1 MLSDEIIRHKDAL
14 EALGEEPMVWYDDDL
29 VQVQERNDWE
39 HMIDAINA
47 IPCIPF
53 QLHELTEA
61 EICGLH
67 GDNVIVSAPTIEE
80 LNKRVVPCL
89 GSHKDIDGKKYVVLD
104 GEEYSQSL
112 FVDGTITLWQV
123 R

>member
-1 MLSDEIIRHKDAL
+1 MTTNEIIRRKDAL
-14 EALGEEPMVWYDDDL
+14 EALGEEPMVWYDDDP

-112 FVDGTITLWQV
+112 FVDGTMTLWQV

>member
-1 MLSDEIIRHKDAL
+1 MSNDEIIRRKDAL
-14 EALGEEPMVWYDDDL
+14 ETLGEEPMVWYDDDL

-67 GDNVIVSAPTIEE
+67 GDNVIVSAPSIEE
-80 LNKRVVPCL
+80 LDKRAVPCL
-89 GSHKDIDGKKYVVLD
+89 GSHKDVDGKKYVVLD

-112 FVDGTITLWQV
+112 FVDRTITLWQV

>member
-14 EALGEEPMVWYDDDL
+14 EALGEEPMVWYDDDP

>member
-1 MLSDEIIRHKDAL
+1 MSNDEIIRRKDAL

>member
-1 MLSDEIIRHKDAL
+1 MSNDEIVRRVDAL
-14 EALGEEPMVWYDDDL
+14 EALGEEPMVWYDDDPI
-29 VQVQERNDWE
+29 QVQERNDWE

-67 GDNVIVSAPTIEE
+67 GDNVIVSAPSIEE
-80 LNKRVVPCL
+80 LDKRAVPCL
-89 GSHKDIDGKKYVVLD
+89 GSHKDVDGKKYVVLD

>member
-1 MLSDEIIRHKDAL
+1 MSNDEIVRRVDAL
-14 EALGEEPMVWYDDDL
+14 EALGEEPMVWYDDDP

-53 QLHELTEA
+53 QLHKLTEA

>member
-1 MLSDEIIRHKDAL
+1 MSNDEIIRRTDAL
-14 EALGEEPMVWYDDDL
+14 EALGEEPIVWCEDDPA
-29 VQVQERNDWE
+29 QVQEHNDWE

-47 IPCIPF
+47 IPCMSF
-53 QLHELTEA
+53 QLHELTET
-61 EICGLH
+61 EVCGLH
-67 GDNVIVSAPTIEE
+67 GDNVIVSAPTIDG
-80 LNKRVVPCL
+80 LDKRVVPCL
-89 GSHKDIDGKKYVVLD
+89 GSHKDIDGKKYIVLD

>member
-1 MLSDEIIRHKDAL
+1 MSSDEIIRRTDAL
-14 EALGEEPMVWYDDDL
+14 EALGDEPMVWYDDDP

-104 GEEYSQSL
+104 GEEYSQNL
-112 FVDGTITLWQV
+112 FVDGTMTLWQV
-123 R
+123 Q

>member
-1 MLSDEIIRHKDAL
+1 MSNDEIIRRTDAL
-14 EALGEEPMVWYDDDL
+14 EALGEEPMVWCEDDPA
-29 VQVQERNDWE
+29 QVQEHSDWE

-47 IPCIPF
+47 IPCLSF
-53 QLHELTEA
+53 QLHELTEV

-67 GDNVIVSAPTIEE
+67 GDCVIVSSPTIEE
-80 LNKRVVPCL
+80 LDKRAVPCL
-89 GSHKDIDGKKYVVLD
+89 GSHKDVGGKKYVVLD
-104 GEEYSQSL
+104 GEEYDQSL

>member
-14 EALGEEPMVWYDDDL
+14 EALGEEPMVWYDDDP

-67 GDNVIVSAPTIEE
+67 GDNVIVSAKTIEE